1 MSEIVSCIRCR
12 KDGPKIAWPPYPGEV
27 GAKIVASVCQN
38 CWPEWLDMQTRIIN
52 EYRLNVLNP
61 EHQQMVADQC
71 LIFFGL
77 KEGPSAETGTPPE
90 ENR

>member
-1 MSEIVSCIRCR
+1 MSETVSCIRCR
-12 KDGPKIAWPPYPGEV
+12 KDGPKIAWPPYPGEAGEKV
-27 GAKIVASVCQN
+27 VASVCQG
-38 CWPEWLDMQTRIIN
+38 CWPEWLEMQTKIIN

-61 EHQQMVADQC
+61 EHQHMVAEQC

-90 ENR
+90 EKR